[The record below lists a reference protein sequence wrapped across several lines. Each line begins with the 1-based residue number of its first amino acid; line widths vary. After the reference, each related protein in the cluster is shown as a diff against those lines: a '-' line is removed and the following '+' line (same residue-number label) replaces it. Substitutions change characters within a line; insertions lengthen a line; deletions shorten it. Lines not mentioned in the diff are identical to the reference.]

1 MTRTADNT
9 DSTTHGAIAM
19 GKNGSGPH
27 LAVDEEVGKDLFG
40 HLAHHVRITDEANGL
55 QAYFSSTNGKATIL
69 GGIQRRRQDDG
80 EYGDTVLRFGAYER
94 QVGAPDFTDP
104 REVALA
110 SIAAEKAKLQAQLQL
125 LEAAGHYVQQL
136 PAKHLVWREDPKVTA
151 LRYGMEQYTSYV
163 LEHVGD
169 KPDPKVPQY
178 MAATLEQ
185 QARAAARK
193 AVESVLPKRTAR
205 KTYDGIVD
213 TITERYLNLR
223 VVRPDLAGRDHLVAP
238 AYVVTSKGLHGYGDS
253 GDDRTVER
261 TRVQVVRAENEA
273 VACYVAKAMNGKRA
287 GWHGTKLWQRWG
299 ANEAQ
304 LAPAGWD
311 ADDGVLYHQ
320 GDTTTVQ
327 RTATEVGTGRKVLVS
342 ADTSFQPLYK

>member
-1 MTRTADNT
+1 MARKG
-9 DSTTHGAIAM
+9 DSTSGTTHGVAAM
-19 GKNGSGPH
+19 GKNGAGPV
-27 LAVDEEVGKDLFG
+27 LAVSEEVGKNLFG

-55 QAYFSSTNGKATIL
+55 QAYFTSTNGKATIM
-69 GGIQRRRQDDG
+69 GSITRKDSAGD
-80 EYGDTVLRFGAYER
+80 YGHDTVLRFGAYDR
-94 QVGAPDFTDP
+94 QVGAPDFADP

-110 SIAAEKAKLQAQLQL
+110 SIATEKAKLQAQLHL

-151 LRYGMEQYTSYV
+151 LRYGMEAYTKYV

-185 QARAAARK
+185 QARTAARK

-205 KTYDGIVD
+205 KTHDSIVD

-223 VVRPDLAGRDHLVAP
+223 VVRPDRAGRDHLVAP

-261 TRVQVVRAENEA
+261 TRVQVVRAENA
-273 VACYVAKAMNGKRA
+273 DVACYVAKAMNGKRA
-287 GWHGTKLWQRWG
+287 GYYGSKLWNRWG
-299 ANEAQ
+299 ANEAKR
-304 LAPAGWD
+304 APAGWD
-311 ADDGVLYHQ
+311 AEDGVLHQQ